1 MGPDHAVDVAGLDA
15 GDDVAGLGRRQEPAQ
30 RLDADGVAG
39 EAVGERVAVLARQQ
53 RRRDEHGDLLAVLD
67 RLEGG
72 PHRDL
77 GLAEADVAAQQAVHR
92 IRPLHVRLDVGGGD
106 ALVGRVDER
115 EGVLH
120 LALPRRVLAER
131 EPLGVDPLLVEDDE
145 LLRDLTHGRADPAL
159 GLGEV
164 AAAEAVQ
171 RRRLAADVLAQHV
184 DLVGGDVQPV
194 VALVGDE
201 EVVALD
207 AAHRALDHA
216 LVAADAVLDVDDVH
230 AGLEVLEDAEGI
242 TAPARPAMGPA
253 AAGEVAL
260 GDDRQLGGRERDA
273 VVERGDDDPPA
284 EVQSLVEQEGGQ
296 ARR

>member
-1 MGPDHAVDVAGLDA
+1 MSALTSV
-15 GDDVAGLGRRQEPAQ
+15 
-30 RLDADGVAG
+30 
-39 EAVGERVAVLARQQ
+39 
-53 RRRDEHGDLLAVLD
+53 
-67 RLEGG
+67 
-72 PHRDL
+72 
-77 GLAEADVAAQQAVHR
+77 
-92 IRPLHVRLDVGGGD
+92 GGD

-115 EGVLH
+115 EGVLQ
-120 LALPRRVLAER
+120 LGLPRRVLAER
-131 EPLGVDPLLVEDDE
+131 EPLGVHALLVEDDE

-207 AAHRALDHA
+207 PAHRALDHA
-216 LVAADAVLDVDDVH
+216 LVTADAVLDVHDVH
-230 AGLEVLEDAEGI
+230 ARLEVLEDAEGI
-242 TAPARPAMGPA
+242 TAPARSAMGPT

-260 GDDRQLGGRERDA
+260 GDDRHLGGRQRDA
-273 VVERGDDDPPA
+273 VVERRDDDSPA
-284 EVQSLVEQEGGQ
+284 EVQALVEQEGGE